1 MKNIYDPVL
10 TVTFRIFGEQ
20 DMGLSNEHRDG
31 RFTVFTTGLLGARHT
46 TLKRLCSFREQFF
59 GHRGGKITKGEEN
72 LNQLP
77 VMAFN
82 STTYYTH
89 TRTLTLEQDNHET
102 ITAQVSIPRL
112 FYDGRCW
119 VLARARLC

>member
-77 VMAFN
+77 VISGGIYGVSGISMDIPEISMF
-82 STTYYTH
+82 H
-89 TRTLTLEQDNHET
+89 KQVTLCHQSGDIL
-102 ITAQVSIPRL
+102 
-112 FYDGRCW
+112 
-119 VLARARLC
+119 

>member
-1 MKNIYDPVL
+1 MQYLFYDSKFDLEEYIDLNVEENIYDHVL
-10 TVTFRIFGEQ
+10 AVTFRIFGEQ

-72 LNQLP
+72 LNQLLFLWFSILIRS
-77 VMAFN
+77 MLC
-82 STTYYTH
+82 
-89 TRTLTLEQDNHET
+89 TL
-102 ITAQVSIPRL
+102 
-112 FYDGRCW
+112 
-119 VLARARLC
+119 

>member
-82 STTYYTH
+82 KVQLITP
-89 TRTLTLEQDNHET
+89 TLEPSHLNKIIMRQ
-102 ITAQVSIPRL
+102 S
-112 FYDGRCW
+112 
-119 VLARARLC
+119 